1 MTSEI
6 GEFLRA
12 KRERVA
18 PEERG
23 LPAGG
28 QRRVPGL
35 RREEVA
41 LLAGISPDYYVRL
54 EQGRAR
60 AASDQVLDAISRVL
74 SLDDVERDHLRVL
87 ARPATPLRAVRA
99 APAPGTRPGLT
110 ALLDAMPQVPAF
122 VLGPAMDVLAVNLL
136 GDALIAL
143 PEGPRNM
150 ARHVFLDP
158 TSPAYYPEWD
168 KVARETAAHLR
179 RMAGLLPDTPE
190 IAALIGEL
198 TIGSDE
204 FVRAWARQEV
214 AVKTHGRKLVD
225 HPEIGRLS
233 LAYETL
239 ALPDEPALMLVTYTA
254 ADERT
259 ADALRTLGSW
269 AASGAAERA
278 DERTADE
285 RTAER
290 SPRPG
295 DLPRTP
301 AAER

>member
-1 MTSEI
+1 M
-6 GEFLRA
+6 A
-12 KRERVA
+12 A
-18 PEERG
+18 PG
-23 LPAGG
+23 
-28 QRRVPGL
+28 
-35 RREEVA
+35 
-41 LLAGISPDYYVRL
+41 
-54 EQGRAR
+54 
-60 AASDQVLDAISRVL
+60 
-74 SLDDVERDHLRVL
+74 
-87 ARPATPLRAVRA
+87 ARPGVR
-99 APAPGTRPGLT
+99 

-143 PEGPRNM
+143 PDGSRNM

-179 RMAGLLPDTPE
+179 RMAALLPDAPE
-190 IAALIGEL
+190 IASLIGEL

-214 AVKTHGRKLVD
+214 VVKTHGHKLVH

-233 LAYETL
+233 LDYETL

-254 ADERT
+254 ADEKT

-269 AASGAAERA
+269 AASGAAA
-278 DERTADE
+278 GAV
-285 RTAER
+285 ER
-290 SPRPG
+290 SSRIRDPDRA
-295 DLPRTP
+295 P

>member
-28 QRRVPGL
+28 GRRVPGL

-60 AASDQVLDAISRVL
+60 AASDQVLEAISRVL

-87 ARPATPLRAVRA
+87 ARPAAPLRAPRPSA
-99 APAPGTRPGLT
+99 TPGARPGVR

-143 PEGPRNM
+143 PDGPRNM

-158 TSPAYYPEWD
+158 TSPAYYPEWE

-179 RMAGLLPDTPE
+179 RMAALLPDAPE
-190 IAALIGEL
+190 IASLIGEL
-198 TIGSDE
+198 TIGSDD

-214 AVKTHGRKLVD
+214 VVKTHGHKLVD

-233 LAYETL
+233 LDYETL

-254 ADERT
+254 ADEKT

-269 AASGAAERA
+269 AASGAAGGAVDRSSRSRGSDRA
-278 DERTADE
+278 
-285 RTAER
+285 
-290 SPRPG
+290 
-295 DLPRTP
+295 P